1 MKKYTAPTMEIEVM
15 ETSDIMA
22 VSNIVSVEQDGDDT
36 HAGTSLKDLLG
47 F

>member
-22 VSNIVSVEQDGDDT
+22 ASANVSVEQNGDDT
-36 HAGTSLKDLLG
+36 YAGTSLKDLLG